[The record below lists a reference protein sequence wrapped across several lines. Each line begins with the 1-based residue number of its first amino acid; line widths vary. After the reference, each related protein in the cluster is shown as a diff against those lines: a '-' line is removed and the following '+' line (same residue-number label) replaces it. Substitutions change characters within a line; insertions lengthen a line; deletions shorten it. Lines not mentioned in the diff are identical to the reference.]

1 MTSSSSDTTPL
12 LASPCS
18 NGSGPHYQRASIDDI
33 QEETFVSVRGFTM
46 QSCRLQIYALLSLLS
61 LGAVPLVAHW
71 FPQWRLLVAAVKSP
85 LESSD
90 VVCIEDDFGEVV
102 VAEIKKHPI
111 SHATLGDIF
120 PYSSTHDLNDSI
132 DEIVY
137 FEYKRIRF
145 ILNPSSRVFETI
157 LNWRDFSWGR
167 TADMGGGVT
176 DLQAVKR
183 LIIFGPNRIIIG
195 PSNWMD
201 IFLEEVL
208 SPLSFFQILCIIQWF
223 SDEYASCG
231 WFILFTIVFSIA
243 SSFYENSEK
252 AKLLESMCEYCGVV
266 RVRRSGHWRYI
277 PVEHL
282 VPGDVIEVDPAY
294 NSVMPCDAVLIEGSC
309 IMNESMLTGES
320 KFISKSEISQE
331 ELLTLDFN
339 EADPSNSRHV
349 SRYFLFYGTKVV
361 KSKGSD
367 LNGFH
372 DSKPASNALA
382 LVVRTGVNTTKV
394 MCFDKTGTLTHEGLE
409 ILGFRWAMPA
419 SAASSEFCKFS
430 SVLCTPEEVLQLNR
444 PREDNSSEVYEH
456 PRILTAMASCHAIQ
470 VLDGELIGDPVDL
483 KMFEWTG
490 WEIGNDFGLSGSTI
504 SDQQGFTSIVVR
516 PPGHSGFQ
524 DALRESVGMP
534 TPPSLSPKKQLE
546 LHENFTE
553 IGVLRSFE
561 FVSKLRRMSV
571 VTRTLTV
578 SRSGV
583 SGSLD
588 SPGLRSSKEF
598 HAYCKGAPEVIL
610 SLCNSSSVPS
620 DYLNLLRRYAHH
632 GYHVIALAYKAMP
645 NTSWLKLMRMK
656 RSDVESNL
664 QFLGFLVFEN
674 KLKPETEEV
683 VSTLHSAKIRQVMC
697 TGDNILTAVSV
708 ARESGIM
715 SSSCRIFAPHF
726 VDSERGPG
734 ATIVWEDVDQNDHS
748 RSGINMQLE
757 LDPVTLKPVIAIKSA
772 VIADPNDIDFI
783 APERFVE
790 VEIKED
796 YQIAVTGDVFSWM
809 LEHTDKFSSFYR
821 LLLKAQVFARMSPE
835 QKTLLVKHL
844 KELGYCVGFCG
855 DGANGKNVFSRW
867 SIMHLEDWGA
877 LQAADVGV
885 SLSPVEVSVAAPF
898 TSTGGSISCIV
909 ALIREG
915 RASLVTSFGICK
927 YLMVNGLI
935 QYASVMLLYSIYTN
949 LGDNMFPFIDLA
961 LTVPIAVFMSES
973 GPNDQLH
980 PKQPTSSLMSKK
992 VMFSIVGQSCIQAA
1006 MQLAVFFGIRLMPF
1020 YSSPNVDVAEENLRC
1035 YENTA
1040 VFLLSNFQYLIV
1052 ALVYCDGEPYREN
1065 ISRNKRF
1072 VVAYGLLLTASLYLT
1087 LSPSEYVLEVMDLA
1101 TLPIQGR
1108 LFILLIAAAN
1118 LLVTSAA
1125 EAWVIP
1131 LAARVTSWMS
1141 IEYASLEEPSVC
1153 DGGENGWSHAIDG
1166 DRSARV
1172 HRRERALKE
1181 KWMRKGKIYRVVEM
1195 DMDN

>member
-61 LGAVPLVAHW
+61 LGAVPLVTHW

-382 LVVRTGVNTTKV
+382 LVVRTGVNTTKGCLIRTILLPKPHALQFHQDAVTYIVMLSCVAIIGAIITVYRFYKVDYSWDVITLRTGDLFTIVIPFALPATIAVGFGFATSRLRKSGIHCLSGARVNVCGQIDV

-949 LGDNMFPFIDLA
+949 LGDNMFPFIGLR
-961 LTVPIAVFMSES
+961 IRS
-973 GPNDQLH
+973 
-980 PKQPTSSLMSKK
+980 
-992 VMFSIVGQSCIQAA
+992 VG
-1006 MQLAVFFGIRLMPF
+1006 
-1020 YSSPNVDVAEENLRC
+1020 
-1035 YENTA
+1035 
-1040 VFLLSNFQYLIV
+1040 
-1052 ALVYCDGEPYREN
+1052 
-1065 ISRNKRF
+1065 
-1072 VVAYGLLLTASLYLT
+1072 
-1087 LSPSEYVLEVMDLA
+1087 
-1101 TLPIQGR
+1101 
-1108 LFILLIAAAN
+1108 
-1118 LLVTSAA
+1118 
-1125 EAWVIP
+1125 
-1131 LAARVTSWMS
+1131 
-1141 IEYASLEEPSVC
+1141 
-1153 DGGENGWSHAIDG
+1153 
-1166 DRSARV
+1166 
-1172 HRRERALKE
+1172 
-1181 KWMRKGKIYRVVEM
+1181 
-1195 DMDN
+1195 